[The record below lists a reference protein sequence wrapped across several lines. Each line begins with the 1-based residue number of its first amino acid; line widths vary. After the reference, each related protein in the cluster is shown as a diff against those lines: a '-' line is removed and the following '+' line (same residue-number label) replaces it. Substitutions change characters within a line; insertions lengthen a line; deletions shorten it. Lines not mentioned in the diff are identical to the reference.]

1 MLVRNIAL
9 ISDGRTSHGIYK
21 LILNEIIKSKNLKYT
36 YIVTG
41 SHLDFSYGNSIN
53 LIKKEKYKISYKFSL
68 PFNSNNEKNNIKIL
82 LYYIKKISFIIQKT
96 KIDIFLGQGDRI
108 ITLAAAI
115 ACAYSKIPF
124 AHMHGGEKSGTFDET
139 VRHTITKL
147 SDFHFPSTKLSF
159 DRILKLGEIKKN
171 IYLTGS
177 PAVEFIKKAKLL
189 NMIELF
195 KKLKIKLVTDYAV
208 FLYNPDN
215 TRKFKNKE
223 DVEIIISNLLE
234 YNFKIIIIYPN
245 NDPYSKDII
254 KYYNIIKTKHKNKII
269 LIKNLPFQD
278 FLSLL
283 KYAKFL
289 IGNSSGGVI
298 ETPTIGIPN
307 LLVGS
312 RQIGRELSPNTL
324 LSKIHSSKIKDI
336 IDRSIYNKKFLKICS
351 KKKTPYYFENRTSPS
366 KKIIKVLEKIDLS
379 NIKDKQIS
387 Y

>member
-1 MLVRNIAL
+1 MRNIAL

-36 YIVTG
+36 YIITG
-41 SHLDFSYGNSIN
+41 SHLDSSYGNSIN
-53 LIKKEKYKISYKFSL
+53 LIKKEKYKISYKFKL
-68 PFNSNNEKNNIKIL
+68 PFNSNNEKNNLKIL
-82 LYYIKKISFIIQKT
+82 IFYIEKISKIIQKA
-96 KIDIFLGQGDRI
+96 KIDIFLGQGDRV

-115 ACAYSKIPF
+115 ACSYNKIPF

-159 DRILKLGEIKKN
+159 NRILKLGEIKKN
-171 IYLTGS
+171 IFLTGS
-177 PAVEFIKKAKLL
+177 PAVEYIKKNKFY
-189 NMIELF
+189 NNIELF
-195 KKLKIKLVTDYAV
+195 KKLKIKLITDYVV

-215 TRKFKNKE
+215 TRKLKNKN
-223 DVEIIISNLLE
+223 DVKIIISKLLE

-254 KYYNIIKTKHKNKII
+254 KYYNSIKSKYKNKII
-269 LIKNLPFQD
+269 IMKNLPFQY

-283 KYAKFL
+283 NYSKFL

-307 LLVGS
+307 LLIGS
-312 RQIGRELSPNTL
+312 RQIGRELSSNTL
-324 LSKIHSSKIKDI
+324 LSTINSSRIEYI
-336 IDRSIYNKKFLKICS
+336 INKSIYDKKFLKLCN
-351 KKKTPYYFENRTSPS
+351 KKKTPYYFDNKLSPS
-366 KKIIKVLEKIDLS
+366 KKIIKVLQKINLN

>member
-1 MLVRNIAL
+1 MRNIAL

-21 LILNEIIKSKNLKYT
+21 LILNEIIKSKNLEYKY
-36 YIVTG
+36 IITG
-41 SHLDFSYGNSIN
+41 SHLDSSYGRSIN
-53 LIKKEKYKISYKFSL
+53 LIKKEKYKISHNFNL
-68 PFNSNNEKNNIKIL
+68 PYNSNNEKNNLKIL
-82 LYYIKKISFIIQKT
+82 LFYIEKISKIIQKT

-115 ACAYSKIPF
+115 ACAYNKIPF

-159 DRILKLGEIKKN
+159 NRILKLGEIKKN
-171 IYLTGS
+171 IFLTGS
-177 PAVEFIKKAKLL
+177 SAVEYIKKTKLYS
-189 NMIELF
+189 NIELF
-195 KKLKIKLVTDYAV
+195 KKLKIKLITDYVV

-215 TRKFKNKE
+215 IRKKKNKD
-223 DVEIIISNLLE
+223 DVKIIISKLLE

-254 KYYNIIKTKHKNKII
+254 EYYNSIKLKYKNKVIV
-269 LIKNLPFQD
+269 IKNLPFLY
-278 FLSLL
+278 FMSLL
-283 KYAKFL
+283 NYSKFL

-307 LLVGS
+307 LLIGS

-324 LSKIHSSKIKDI
+324 LSKVDSLKIKQI
-336 IDRSIYNKKFLKICS
+336 IDKSIYDKNFLKLCN
-351 KKKTPYYFENRTSPS
+351 KKKTPYYFKNNLAPS
-366 KKIIKVLEKIDLS
+366 KKIIKVLEKIELN